1 MYEAIDFEALKRDM
15 KGEADEGEQGK
26 GGKGGKEGKRVKTDG
41 VNNLLV
47 SREYAVGTASMEE
60 KPREPLPKVINAFY
74 LYNYMQLLLDEGKE
88 KTLFII
94 DLRTEGIYKKGHIKN
109 SINIDDVNK
118 INDVKNEV
126 KTKKKAKIIFYD
138 NEETQQL
145 GNYNR
150 LLNTHFANLKANY
163 YFLKGGYKS
172 FEKEYSF
179 LCIKNNY
186 DNTIN
191 VSSINIIPYINYPIH
206 ICENVYLGNIFHIN
220 NSIVNNFLRIKH
232 VYDFTSS
239 GFYIKKDDQLK
250 YYRYNISKRMIENL
264 NTLKQEC
271 INYYDLLDNHMLQ
284 CIIFSIVHNMKIDNM
299 GTTMKQSLNE
309 VTNAMTN
316 GGHSAHH
323 LCVKTNKE
331 KNKLHMNNRESCNLR
346 SSDIR
351 HNVLI
356 ICNDGIKNQT
366 NEKKNSISLVICMC
380 YIMYRRKCSVNASI
394 AYMLKICSN
403 LGIHF
408 QTLRHL
414 HMFHQFLVDRNF
426 NLELHVRSNNRALHR
441 SDGSDGCD
449 EGEGGGGGDV
459 GDGGD
464 GSGVPIDRKS
474 HGKSLLAAGSCTN
487 RYNTLLRPL
496 EKEKDLLLQ
505 FFKSN
510 NFRNIIKNFEINTT
524 PIRLGDSRECVLC
537 MYHEHLYEDI
547 HIMEELVQNKEYCH
561 YEYVMQSALHYV
573 SKGNKRDTH
582 SGEDSDNKV
591 NYGEITNILEIFL
604 QIMNDGDV
612 ENYSKMPYFSLFL
625 LNLSKMLSK
634 EGKSEPSEERDECNR
649 RGDYMGEH
657 ENMKY
662 NIFSLICN
670 NTDVCIDYIINSD
683 LTNIRQSEHTE
694 EYEVTIKA
702 EIQKL
707 KERNINNH
715 IYMTLLSLKY
725 FLTSLYCFYV
735 YPIILILEFTY
746 IDKFYYLLRKIDRL
760 ADFYYSVFRVN
771 INLFLSE
778 NYKAKMC
785 PSDHLPLYFSDIL
798 RPFIII
804 NNYCS

>member
-1 MYEAIDFEALKRDM
+1 MYEAIDFEALKRAM
-15 KGEADEGEQGK
+15 KGEAGEGRQGK
-26 GGKGGKEGKRVKTDG
+26 GVKEVKRVKTDG
-41 VNNLLV
+41 VNDPLV
-47 SREYAVGTASMEE
+47 SGEYALGTAAVEE
-60 KPREPLPKVINAFY
+60 RPRESRPKVINAFY

-94 DLRTEGIYKKGHIKN
+94 DVRAEGIYRQGHIKN

-138 NEETQQL
+138 NDETQQL
-145 GNYNR
+145 GNYSR

-163 YFLKGGYKS
+163 YFLKGGYKN

-179 LCIKNNY
+179 LCIKSNY

-191 VSSINIIPYINYPIH
+191 VSSIDIIPYINYPIH

-232 VYDFTSS
+232 IYDFTSS
-239 GFYIKKDDQLK
+239 GFYIKKDDQLN

-264 NTLKQEC
+264 NTLKQGC
-271 INYYDLLDNHMLQ
+271 INYYDFLDNHMLQ
-284 CIIFSIVHNMKIDNM
+284 CIIFSIVHNRKMDHM
-299 GTTMKQSLNE
+299 DTTMEQSANE
-309 VTNAMTN
+309 VANDMTN

-380 YIMYRRKCSVNASI
+380 YIMYRRKCSVDASI

-414 HMFHQFLVDRNF
+414 HTFHQFLVDSNF
-426 NLELHVRSNNRALHR
+426 NLELRVRSNSRVRRRN
-441 SDGSDGCD
+441 D
-449 EGEGGGGGDV
+449 ESY
-459 GDGGD
+459 GGD
-464 GSGVPIDRKS
+464 GSGVPIDRNS
-474 HGKSLLAAGSCTN
+474 HRKSLLAAGSCTN

-496 EKEKDLLLQ
+496 EREKDLLLQ
-505 FFKSN
+505 FFKSE
-510 NFRNIIKNFEINTT
+510 NFKSIIKNFEINTT

-537 MYHEHLYEDI
+537 MYNEHLYEDI

-561 YEYVMQSALHYV
+561 YERVMQSALHYI

-582 SGEDSDNKV
+582 GGKNSNSKV
-591 NYGEITNILEIFL
+591 NFGEITNLLEIFL
-604 QIMNDGDV
+604 QIMNDGKV
-612 ENYSKMPYFSLFL
+612 ENCSKMPYFSLFL
-625 LNLSKMLSK
+625 LNLCKMLSK
-634 EGKSEPSEERDECNR
+634 EGKREPREKRDECNR
-649 RGDYMGEH
+649 RRHYYMREH

-670 NTDVCIDYIINSD
+670 NIDVCIDYIINSD
-683 LTNIRQSEHTE
+683 LTNIRQSELTE

-715 IYMTLLSLKY
+715 MYMTLLSLKY

-804 NNYCS
+804 NNYCN